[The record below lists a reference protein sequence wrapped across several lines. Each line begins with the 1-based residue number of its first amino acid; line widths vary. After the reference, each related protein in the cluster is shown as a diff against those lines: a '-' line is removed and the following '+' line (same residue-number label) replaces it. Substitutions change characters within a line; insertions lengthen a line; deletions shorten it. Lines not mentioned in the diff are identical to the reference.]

1 MCVRESGV
9 QRGGVQW
16 RQGEIC
22 PSFLF
27 PVTNILGEYINTHN
41 AEQFFW
47 MHHAI
52 NFMYNIVLLYMLIFL
67 VAD

>member
-27 PVTNILGEYINTHN
+27 PVTNILGEYINIHN
-41 AEQFFW
+41 AEQ
-47 MHHAI
+47 
-52 NFMYNIVLLYMLIFL
+52 IFL
-67 VAD
+67 DAPCN

>member
-9 QRGGVQW
+9 ERGGVRW

-27 PVTNILGEYINTHN
+27 SVTNILGENINIHN
-41 AEQFFW
+41 AEQ
-47 MHHAI
+47 I
-52 NFMYNIVLLYMLIFL
+52 LLD
-67 VAD
+67 APCN

>member
-9 QRGGVQW
+9 ERGGVRW

-27 PVTNILGEYINTHN
+27 PVTNILGEYINIHN
-41 AEQFFW
+41 AEQ
-47 MHHAI
+47 
-52 NFMYNIVLLYMLIFL
+52 IFL
-67 VAD
+67 DAPCN